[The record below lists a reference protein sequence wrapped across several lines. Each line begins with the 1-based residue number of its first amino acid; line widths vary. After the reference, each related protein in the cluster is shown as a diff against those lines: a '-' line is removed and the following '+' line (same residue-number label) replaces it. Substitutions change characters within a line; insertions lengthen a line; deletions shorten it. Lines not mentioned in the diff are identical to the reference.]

1 MADKVGF
8 GGNTNEVIINKGVKD
23 PNPFYRC
30 TQCQSRYVVSI
41 NDQTCA
47 DCGHKYQK
55 QEQEPTTEEKEFEE
69 FLEYCTERVPCINNC
84 YGSSISQY
92 TVDTQNGKCD
102 SCHKINE
109 NK

>member
-1 MADKVGF
+1 MADKVGL
-8 GGNTNEVIINKGVKD
+8 GGNTNEGVID
-23 PNPFYRC
+23 PNPFHRC

-55 QEQEPTTEEKEFEE
+55 QEPTTEENEFEE

>member
-1 MADKVGF
+1 MADKVGL
-8 GGNTNEVIINKGVKD
+8 GGNTNTVNNKCVKD

-30 TQCQSRYVVSI
+30 ENCKSRYVVSI

-55 QEQEPTTEEKEFEE
+55 QEPTREEKEFEE
-69 FLEYCTERVPCINNC
+69 FLEYCTERVSCINNC

-92 TVDTQNGKCD
+92 TVDTQNGMCD
-102 SCHKINE
+102 DCFSK
-109 NK
+109 K